1 MIFDAILMSLGEIT
15 TMLSPN
21 RDLAVILEMKSKDAL
36 FTNQGYRVLFSG
48 TIDYV
53 VIQYEKDEDDDNHG
67 NLLHCRF
74 PHGSAHFF

>member
-21 RDLAVILEMKSKDAL
+21 RDLAVILEMKPMDAL
-36 FTNQGYRVLFSG
+36 FANQGYRVLFSG

-53 VIQYEKDEDDDNHG
+53 VIQYEKDKDNDNHG
-67 NLLHCRF
+67 NLLHC
-74 PHGSAHFF
+74 